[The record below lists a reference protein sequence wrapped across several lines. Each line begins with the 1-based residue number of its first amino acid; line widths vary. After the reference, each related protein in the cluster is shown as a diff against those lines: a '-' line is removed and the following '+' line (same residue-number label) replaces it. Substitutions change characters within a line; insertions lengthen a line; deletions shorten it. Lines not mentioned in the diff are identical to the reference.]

1 MRRLDR
7 NRLSLGLFG
16 FNCSGG
22 LGVTMVPERWDA
34 SWDNNQKLAR
44 MADDAGLDFLLP
56 LGRWKGYGGRVNHNG
71 SSFETLSWASGLLAS
86 TKDIMAFGTVHVPAM
101 NPIVAS
107 KQMVTADHIGH
118 GRFGLNI
125 VCGWNP
131 DEFDM
136 LGLSLREHERR
147 YDQGQEWVDIIGKAW
162 TAREPFDY
170 AGDFYR
176 IRNTVME
183 PKPWS
188 GTRPFIVC
196 AGNSER
202 GRDFAAKNADMQFT
216 MLYDLPEARKEIE
229 KLNAAAAAHRRS
241 VGVFTSVSVTVR
253 PTRKEAEEYFHY
265 FAVEH
270 ADQEAIEYMV
280 IGRGLDKPGVP
291 EERRKMF
298 RLRAGAANGG
308 LPIVGDPDDVARTMQ
323 QLSDI
328 GVTALA
334 MGFTNY
340 LQHLPY
346 FRDEVLPRLER
357 LGLRAPRRAVSAA
370 Q

>member
-1 MRRLDR
+1 MRRLDK
-7 NRLSLGLFG
+7 NHLSLGLFG

-56 LGRWKGYGGRVNHNG
+56 LGRWKGYGGTVNHNG
-71 SSFETLSWASGLLAS
+71 SSFETLTWASGLLAS
-86 TKDIMAFGTVHVPAM
+86 TRDIMVFGTVHVPAM

-107 KQMVTADHIGH
+107 KQMVTADHIGR

-136 LGLSLREHERR
+136 LGVSLREHERR
-147 YDQGQEWVDIIGKAW
+147 YDQGQEWVDILTRAW
-162 TAREPFDY
+162 TATEPFDY

-176 IRNTVME
+176 IRNTAME
-183 PKPWS
+183 PKPW
-188 GTRPFIVC
+188 GATRPCIVC
-196 AGNSER
+196 AGNSGR
-202 GRDFAAKNADMQFT
+202 GQDFAARNADMLFT
-216 MLYDLPEARKEIE
+216 FLSDLDHARDAVDTLK
-229 KLNAAAAAHRRS
+229 AAGAAYGRTA
-241 VGVFTSVSVTVR
+241 GVFTSVSVTVR
-253 PTRKEAEEYFHY
+253 PTRKEAEEYFNY
-265 FAVEH
+265 FAVEN
-270 ADQEAIEYMV
+270 ADTQAIEYMV
-280 IGRGLDKPGVP
+280 IGRGMDKPGTT
-291 EERRKMF
+291 EAQRRMF

-308 LPIVGDPDDVARTMQ
+308 FPIVGDPDDVARTMQ

-328 GVTALA
+328 GLSALA

-357 LGLRAPRRAVSAA
+357 LGVRAPRRAAA
-370 Q
+370 